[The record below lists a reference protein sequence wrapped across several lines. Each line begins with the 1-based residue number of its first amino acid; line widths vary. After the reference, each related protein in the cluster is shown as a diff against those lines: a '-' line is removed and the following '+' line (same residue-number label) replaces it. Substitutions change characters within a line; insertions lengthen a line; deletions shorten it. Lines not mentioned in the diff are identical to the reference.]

1 VWIGERFRTLLKLSW
16 LRESMGIVSIEDFQ
30 KLDIRVAKVLK
41 AEQLKGS
48 NKLIQLTLDL
58 GQGQR
63 TVVAGI
69 AETHKSEQL
78 VGKNLVILANLAPRK
93 LMGVTSEGMVLA
105 AEQGGNVYL
114 LTADGN
120 PPAGAKVI

>member
-1 VWIGERFRTLLKLSW
+1 MGTIG
-16 LRESMGIVSIEDFQ
+16 IEDFA
-30 KLDIRVAKVLK
+30 KLDIRVGKVLK

-48 NKLIQLTLDL
+48 NKLIQLTVDL

-63 TVVAGI
+63 TIVAGI
-69 AETHKSEQL
+69 AETHKAEGL
-78 VGKNLVILANLAPRK
+78 VGKNLVILTNLAPRK

-120 PPAGAKVI
+120 PPAGAKVL

>member
-1 VWIGERFRTLLKLSW
+1 
-16 LRESMGIVSIEDFQ
+16 MGIVNIEDFQ

-69 AETHKSEQL
+69 AETHKAEQL
-78 VGKNLVILANLAPRK
+78 VGKNLIILANLAPRK

-105 AEQGGNVYL
+105 AEQGGSVYL
-114 LTADGN
+114 LTSDGN
-120 PPAGAKVI
+120 PPAGAKVL

>member
-1 VWIGERFRTLLKLSW
+1 MWIGERFRTLLEPDW

-30 KLDIRVAKVLK
+30 KLDIKVAKVLK

-48 NKLIQLTLDL
+48 NKLIQLALDL
-58 GQGQR
+58 GQEQR

-69 AETHKSEQL
+69 AETHKAEQL

-114 LTADGN
+114 LTVDGN
-120 PPAGAKVI
+120 PPAGARVL

>member
-1 VWIGERFRTLLKLSW
+1 MDTVN
-16 LRESMGIVSIEDFQ
+16 IEDYQ

-48 NKLIQLTLDL
+48 NKLIQLTLDM

-69 AETHKSEQL
+69 AQTHKAEQL
-78 VGKNLVILANLAPRK
+78 VGKNLIILANLAPRK

-105 AEQGGNVYL
+105 AEQEGDVYL

-120 PPAGAKVI
+120 PPAGARVI